1 MPKQIEPEEFAT
13 ILRVVARH
21 PDGVRAGVLEKQ
33 LKGAVS
39 HRTLIRRLG
48 KLVSQGQLRK
58 QGQGRALVYVLPSAQ
73 PSTHII
79 ADTGGIPSA
88 EAFGAPIVEVYVPV
102 SREGEE
108 VRDYVRRPVQKRTPV
123 GYQREFLDTYVP
135 NRSYYLP
142 ESIRHHLHVIGRSP
156 SVDRPAGTYAR
167 HILNRLLIDLSWAS
181 SRLEGNTYSRLD
193 TQRLIDFGQ
202 TAVGKDAHEAQMILN
217 HKAAIEFLI
226 EQAEDIGFNT
236 RTFLNLHSLLS
247 DNLLSNPE
255 ASGRLRQTMVG
266 VAGTVF
272 HPVSVPQVIEECFQ
286 KILDTATAIGDPFEQ
301 AFFAM
306 VQIPYLQPFE
316 DVNKRV
322 SRLGANIP
330 LIKSNLCPLSFVDVP
345 ERAYIDGTLGIYEMN
360 RIELLRDVF
369 IWAYERS
376 CQLYVATQQA
386 MTAPDPFRLRYR
398 EALIDIVSAVVR
410 GREFDIPRAVGEYAA
425 KWIPVEDR
433 AKFIALATAELG
445 RLHEGSIARF
455 RLRPSEFSAWK
466 QARAAKQ

>member
-79 ADTGGIPSA
+79 AETGGIPSA

-102 SREGEE
+102 SRAGEE

-226 EQAEDIGFNT
+226 EQAEDIGFNQEQ
-236 RTFLNLHSLLS
+236 SL
-247 DNLLSNPE
+247 P
-255 ASGRLRQTMVG
+255 
-266 VAGTVF
+266 
-272 HPVSVPQVIEECFQ
+272 
-286 KILDTATAIGDPFEQ
+286 
-301 AFFAM
+301 
-306 VQIPYLQPFE
+306 
-316 DVNKRV
+316 
-322 SRLGANIP
+322 
-330 LIKSNLCPLSFVDVP
+330 
-345 ERAYIDGTLGIYEMN
+345 
-360 RIELLRDVF
+360 
-369 IWAYERS
+369 
-376 CQLYVATQQA
+376 
-386 MTAPDPFRLRYR
+386 
-398 EALIDIVSAVVR
+398 AVVR
-410 GREFDIPRAVGEYAA
+410 GRAGARLHRWHTRYLRNESYRAVARRIYLGLRALMPALRSHAA
-425 KWIPVEDR
+425 SHDGAGSVST
-433 AKFIALATAELG
+433 AL
-445 RLHEGSIARF
+445 S
-455 RLRPSEFSAWK
+455 
-466 QARAAKQ
+466 